1 MNELLQ
7 IVIEHG
13 KKYPVMQPDDA
24 VKLVYQNEFGG
35 GHFIQNPNASLLR
48 LKEEQ
53 QRAASVQISTS
64 ALEELGNKRQRF
76 YLAAADPVELPMEC
90 LNELFIRSSAVHTG
104 TKEGLTTK
112 LEILRQAASDGYL
125 PFSPGALD
133 EFLVKYQADGFPA
146 ISHSAVYKKAYHPAY
161 RVLHRDYTILLPVLF
176 QVNRL
181 LKEKQRVTIALEGN
195 AAAGKST
202 LAGRLAELY
211 DANVIHMDDFFLPPS
226 MRTAARYQEPGGNVH
241 YERFQEEVLAP
252 LAASVPFTYRVF
264 DCHSAAYSEKKAV
277 SPKALN
283 IIERVYAMNPHLHT
297 CYDLCVFVD
306 ISPEE
311 QARRIIERNG
321 PELSKR
327 FQELWIPLENRY
339 FDAYHIKEHCN
350 IILST

>member
-1 MNELLQ
+1 M
-7 IVIEHG
+7 
-13 KKYPVMQPDDA
+13 
-24 VKLVYQNEFGG
+24 
-35 GHFIQNPNASLLR
+35 
-48 LKEEQ
+48 
-53 QRAASVQISTS
+53 
-64 ALEELGNKRQRF
+64 
-76 YLAAADPVELPMEC
+76 
-90 LNELFIRSSAVHTG
+90 
-104 TKEGLTTK
+104 
-112 LEILRQAASDGYL
+112 
-125 PFSPGALD
+125 
-133 EFLVKYQADGFPA
+133 VKYQADGFPA

-181 LKEKQRVTIALEGN
+181 LKEKQRVTIALEGTRPPVKVLCW
-195 AAAGKST
+195 AVT
-202 LAGRLAELY
+202 ELY
-211 DANVIHMDDFFLPPS
+211 DANVIRDFFFLLPCVRRHVTRNPGQCITNAS
-226 MRTAARYQEPGGNVH
+226 GGGSTHWRLPFRLPTVFLTAI
-241 YERFQEEVLAP
+241 LP
-252 LAASVPFTYRVF
+252 LIL
-264 DCHSAAYSEKKAV
+264 KKAV

-283 IIERVYAMNPHLHT
+283 IIEGVYAMNPHLHT